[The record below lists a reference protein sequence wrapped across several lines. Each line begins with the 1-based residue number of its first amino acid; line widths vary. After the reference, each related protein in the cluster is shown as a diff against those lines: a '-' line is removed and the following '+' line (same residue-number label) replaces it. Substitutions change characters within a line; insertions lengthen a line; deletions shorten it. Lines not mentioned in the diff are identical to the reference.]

1 MNNTTDLLTS
11 ALQNGEQP
19 ELKVART
26 EVKVGE
32 IYPVYG
38 MITNIIATDD
48 KNENAGVIVELNKNI
63 HILLKTVT
71 PKKIEILKERILE
84 NAIFISKV
92 QSLEPLALE
101 CQTIIFGRKAQV
113 SA

>member
-1 MNNTTDLLTS
+1 MDSITEQLTS

-19 ELKVART
+19 ELKITYAGL
-26 EVKVGE
+26 KVNE
-32 IYPVYG
+32 IYPIYG

-48 KNENAGVIVELNKNI
+48 KSENTSVVVELNKNI

-71 PKKIEILKERILE
+71 SKKIELLKERILE

-101 CQTIIFGRKAQV
+101 CQTIIFGKKALTN
-113 SA
+113 A